1 MAKQINDTEKR
12 AKIISMLFAA
22 FRQGSDAES
31 MAVYV
36 EMLKDVPVDILDLAC
51 RKSIKVR
58 KYLPAIAEILEDAQ
72 SLVAEANGTSELP
85 FAEVWKE
92 ILQQIDKTYFD
103 WEEPQFSR
111 AEIKQLVDAFGGLHE
126 LRMMETKEVPIIR
139 SQMKAMYEG
148 ICKRNREK
156 AANESVLGFGSTV
169 LIGDGDSARWL
180 LK

>member
-1 MAKQINDTEKR
+1 M
-12 AKIISMLFAA
+12 
-22 FRQGSDAES
+22 
-31 MAVYV
+31 
-36 EMLKDVPVDILDLAC
+36 
-51 RKSIKVR
+51 
-58 KYLPAIAEILEDAQ
+58 
-72 SLVAEANGTSELP
+72 P

-156 AANESVLGFGSTV
+156 ATNESVLGGAG
-169 LIGDGDSARWL
+169 LIGHGGSVRL